1 MTWDVYNRGLNNMG
15 TKPWV
20 DWIGISFFLLA
31 FVRFQKKAML
41 PLNSPPFFLFR
52 SGFCRFLSFKT
63 GRWVA
68 GSFFFFTDDTVDG

>member
-1 MTWDVYNRGLNNMG
+1 MGRLDWNFIFFVGLC
-15 TKPWV
+15 KIP
-20 DWIGISFFLLA
+20 
-31 FVRFQKKAML
+31 KKSHVAL
-41 PLNSPPFFLFR
+41 EFPPPPFFLFR